1 MLKQYKDTLYKID
14 KDGKC
19 FSEISK
25 KFLKPQMSLK
35 YPMYTLQIN
44 GQSKKLFIHKMVAE
58 TFLQK
63 PNIKEKLIV
72 NHKDGNTK
80 NYNVENLEWC
90 TYSENSQHAVD
101 TGLLTIKN
109 KETIFL
115 KPSDVKDWKEC
126 VENNNYLISNNG
138 DIVNKKNY
146 RLIKPCISNNGYYQ
160 VSLWKNNKGKTFN
173 VHSLVYHAFKEE
185 DTYGFVINHKDG
197 NKLNNNINNSEKITY
212 SENFLH
218 ACYEIKTNPRCRGI
232 IQLDK
237 KYNQLNDFPSIAIAS
252 KTLGICASNISRAA
266 TKGTTAGGY
275 YWRYK

>member
-72 NHKDGNTK
+72 NHKDGN
-80 NYNVENLEWC
+80 
-90 TYSENSQHAVD
+90 
-101 TGLLTIKN
+101 
-109 KETIFL
+109 
-115 KPSDVKDWKEC
+115 
-126 VENNNYLISNNG
+126 
-138 DIVNKKNY
+138 
-146 RLIKPCISNNGYYQ
+146 
-160 VSLWKNNKGKTFN
+160 
-173 VHSLVYHAFKEE
+173 
-185 DTYGFVINHKDG
+185 
-197 NKLNNNINNSEKITY
+197 KLNNNINNLEKITY